1 MKDTQPARVR
11 FGVFE
16 LDLKSGELRNGKET
30 TLLAEQPLQILRMMV
45 ERKGELVSRE
55 EIQKKLWPNDT
66 IVEFDHSINAAI
78 RNLRRALD
86 DSADEPKYIETLA
99 RRGYRLMVAV
109 EWVEVAEDRAVQE
122 AAKVAGADGAA
133 VRMELQLSVLTG
145 RTVSHYRV
153 LEIIGGGGMGVVY
166 CAEDLKLGRRVAL
179 KFLPEELGSEPQAL
193 ERFSREARAASSLD
207 HPNICHIYEFGDHEG
222 RPFIVMQLME
232 GQTLRDRLASVA
244 EEGKALPLDVAM
256 NDSFLV
262 CGLQPLAR
270 LNRNVQKSF
279 KRECFPLF
287 RDTRE
292 SVAQGLAFH

>member
-99 RRGYRLMVAV
+99 RRGYRLMVPV
-109 EWVEVAEDRAVQE
+109 EWVEVAEDRPVQE
-122 AAKVAGADGAA
+122 AA
-133 VRMELQLSVLTG
+133 Q
-145 RTVSHYRV
+145 
-153 LEIIGGGGMGVVY
+153 
-166 CAEDLKLGRRVAL
+166 GRR
-179 KFLPEELGSEPQAL
+179 
-193 ERFSREARAASSLD
+193 R
-207 HPNICHIYEFGDHEG
+207 
-222 RPFIVMQLME
+222 
-232 GQTLRDRLASVA
+232 
-244 EEGKALPLDVAM
+244 
-256 NDSFLV
+256 
-262 CGLQPLAR
+262 
-270 LNRNVQKSF
+270 
-279 KRECFPLF
+279 
-287 RDTRE
+287 
-292 SVAQGLAFH
+292 

>member
-11 FGVFE
+11 FGGFE

-86 DSADEPKYIETLA
+86 DSADDSKYIETLA
-99 RRGYRLMVAV
+99 RRGYRLMVPI
-109 EWVEVAEDRAVQE
+109 EWVEIAEDRPVQE

-133 VRMELQLSVLTG
+133 VRMELQSVVLTG

-166 CAEDLKLGRRVAL
+166 
-179 KFLPEELGSEPQAL
+179 
-193 ERFSREARAASSLD
+193 SR
-207 HPNICHIYEFGDHEG
+207 
-222 RPFIVMQLME
+222 
-232 GQTLRDRLASVA
+232 
-244 EEGKALPLDVAM
+244 
-256 NDSFLV
+256 
-262 CGLQPLAR
+262 
-270 LNRNVQKSF
+270 
-279 KRECFPLF
+279 
-287 RDTRE
+287 
-292 SVAQGLAFH
+292 